1 MLLAL
6 TRPSRSMDLSK
17 LDIRFRTYT
26 PTGLIFK
33 AQHLSKQSRPS
44 KPLTDFFYPRFPDD
58 TDVCP
63 VVTIQAYER
72 RTLDF
77 RTPISNSGKT
87 SLFLSWIGKHDPV
100 TSSTI
105 ARWLKTCLQE
115 AGIDTGVF
123 KAHSIRGAASSKVAW
138 SGVTVSD
145 ILQAADWSSE
155 RTFQRFYHRPSDDD
169 NKSSFGKAVL

>member
-1 MLLAL
+1 MG
-6 TRPSRSMDLSK
+6 PSVSY
-17 LDIRFRTYT
+17 IH
-26 PTGLIFK
+26 TG
-33 AQHLSKQSRPS
+33 
-44 KPLTDFFYPRFPDD
+44 RFPDD

-72 RTLDF
+72 RILDF
-77 RTPISNSGKT
+77 RTPISDSGKT

-123 KAHSIRGAASSKVAW
+123 KAHSIRGAASSKAAW

-169 NKSSFGKAVL
+169 NKSSFGKAVLSSAGPSNLHVDMETEPSEM